1 MATAKW
7 WNKNTR
13 DEDGD
18 YCRHGDWHVL
28 LPEDQPKRN
37 FTRVPPPA
45 ECLEENGPPCYWD
58 EDAGTWVIDWKAAE
72 PQIQEEHYN
81 HVDNMMG
88 RLFPRN
94 ERERLA
100 GAMADPRTPAEAVK
114 MIQDMM
120 DWSDACWDHYYEVKT
135 DIMAGK
141 KRAYNPPRP
150 PHTFREIMAVAR
162 EIR

>member
-1 MATAKW
+1 MAIVKW

-13 DEDGD
+13 GEDGD

-28 LPEDQPKRN
+28 LPEDQPKKN

-45 ECLEENGPPCYWD
+45 ECLEDGGPPCYWD
-58 EDAGTWVIDWKAAE
+58 DDEGWLIDWKAAE

-81 HVDNMMG
+81 HVDRTMA
-88 RLFPRN
+88 RLFPHN

-120 DWSDACWDHYYEVKT
+120 DWSDACWEHYYTVKAKRL
-135 DIMAGK
+135 AGTK
-141 KRAYNPPRP
+141 DRFTPPTAP
-150 PHTFREIMAVAR
+150 YTFAEIMSVVR
-162 EIR
+162 GQP